1 MHTNAYTQGYVSM
14 HTERKLHSNGIQ
26 VDEFNAMRMKMTAE
40 MVDSSNLLKTLVV
53 KAEDYRII
61 NDMNKMKKT
70 YTQLAQI
77 NTDLFAE
84 YTKRSMNHQELLLQ
98 LKNVSAL
105 VISRIVVRGVR
116 STQLCSV

>member
-1 MHTNAYTQGYVSM
+1 M
-14 HTERKLHSNGIQ
+14 ELHSNGIQ